1 MFYVYDLCYNIIY
14 NYRYICML
22 NKDVNKNFLGKVYNI
37 IFYME
42 YYFGGEEELMR
53 GVGIDGI

>member
-1 MFYVYDLCYNIIY
+1 
-14 NYRYICML
+14 ML
-22 NKDVNKNFLGKVYNI
+22 NNDVNKNFLGKVYNI

>member
-1 MFYVYDLCYNIIY
+1 
-14 NYRYICML
+14 ML
-22 NKDVNKNFLGKVYNI
+22 NNDVDKNFLGKVYNI
-37 IFYME
+37 TFYME